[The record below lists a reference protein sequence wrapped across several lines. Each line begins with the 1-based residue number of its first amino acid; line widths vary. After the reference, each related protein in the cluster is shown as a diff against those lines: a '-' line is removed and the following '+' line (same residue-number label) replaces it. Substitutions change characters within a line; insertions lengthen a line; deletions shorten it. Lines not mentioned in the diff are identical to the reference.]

1 MSSFLVTWATT
12 TWPFSYRSV
21 RSRQIFVQDCCS
33 EFAEEQQAEE
43 IRQKSEFAEPT
54 DEDFE
59 SSSSLVQEELQG
71 TEVMAH
77 GPTAESARRAVA
89 AVEEEML

>member
-1 MSSFLVTWATT
+1 MSFPVTWATT

-33 EFAEEQQAEE
+33 EFAGEQQAEE
-43 IRQKSEFAEPT
+43 IQLKSEFAEPT

-59 SSSSLVQEELQG
+59 SSSSLEQEELQG
-71 TEVMAH
+71 TEVMAQ
-77 GPTAESARRAVA
+77 GPMAEKARRAVA
-89 AVEEEML
+89 AVEEEMI